1 MENVL
6 TVLLIVSIIVLIVI
20 LVLIVHSLYTYII
33 GKIYTP
39 QKQLKN
45 LLKNNVNNI
54 IHINIIHAKFNYGVG
69 GRVYAL
75 LDDKYLS
82 IDVSS
87 DVTLTVSK
95 EPVSFY
101 HGHVDTLLNYVSLYT
116 DKPVVARYEPE
127 K

>member
-6 TVLLIVSIIVLIVI
+6 TVLLIIFIIILIVLVVSIVYP
-20 LVLIVHSLYTYII
+20 LYNFII
-33 GKIYTP
+33 NKIYTP
-39 QKQLKN
+39 QK
-45 LLKNNVNNI
+45 LLVSLLEAEMSNI
-54 IHINIIHAKFNYGVG
+54 IYINIIHAKFNYGVG

-101 HGHVDTLLNYVSLYT
+101 QGHVDTLLSYVSLYT